1 MTLRLTI
8 ISPPNVPPGFD
19 QSFVLD
25 GGAASIGRSPEND
38 FVLADPSRQLS
49 KRHCTVTVAGG
60 AVTLTDTSSN
70 GVFINGSPQRVPRD
84 QSVAITA
91 GDVLKIGDYQLK
103 VETEAAAQPVA
114 GPVFGDDDFAGD
126 EGPGGYVPPLPDEED
141 PRPDDE
147 FDLGFA
153 LSDDGDD
160 NLGMTSAN
168 PFADAARL
176 LRETAI
182 RRSAGFDDD
191 SAGSSGDSGESLL
204 PHGPEGTLYAKAPGT
219 LRREQPRDEPEVSLN
234 PFGDDDDDG
243 DWDEPPMPDNV
254 PSEQAQFTPPTS
266 GPTPASP
273 SGDDGNDLIPDD
285 WDLDDDSGGSPFQD
299 PEPSA
304 SPFLDPTPEPSRPQP
319 APAAPPAP
327 TPRPTP
333 ALTPAPAPAPAP
345 TPPAPPPQQPTPA
358 GGVADSA
365 AMRAFL
371 TGAGLGSMRLTESQ
385 AVQLMADAGQVFRAL
400 VAGLQEALATRAEIK
415 EELDLSRTMVG
426 ATSNNP
432 LKLDLSVDEGVV
444 AMLRQ
449 PGPGFLAPVDAVN
462 EGYRDVQ
469 AHQMATMA
477 AMHLALRRL
486 LEKFDPETLSR
497 RLDESSLL
505 NSLMPGA
512 RKSKYWEVYCDFYA
526 SIAGDAESEFHEFF
540 TKEFSK
546 AYEEQAR
553 KLK

>member
-19 QSFVLD
+19 QSFVLE
-25 GGAASIGRSPEND
+25 GGAASIGRAPEND

-49 KRHCTVTVAGG
+49 KRHCTVAVAGG

-84 QSVAITA
+84 QSVPITS
-91 GDVLKIGDYQLK
+91 GDVLKLGDYQLK
-103 VETEAAAQPVA
+103 VDTEAAVQPA
-114 GPVFGDDDFAGD
+114 PGPAFGDDDFAGD

-153 LSDDGDD
+153 LSDEGGDD
-160 NLGMTSAN
+160 LGMTSAN

-219 LRREQPRDEPEVSLN
+219 LRREQPRDEPDDSLN
-234 PFGDDDDDG
+234 PFGDDDDG

-254 PSEQAQFTPPTS
+254 PSEQAQFTPPT
-266 GPTPASP
+266 PTPSSP
-273 SGDDGNDLIPDD
+273 AGEDGDDIIPDD
-285 WDLDDDSGGSPFQD
+285 WDLEDEGGGSPFPD
-299 PEPSA
+299 PEPSAAA
-304 SPFLDPTPEPSRPQP
+304 SPFLDPAPEPSRPQS
-319 APAAPPAP
+319 ASPAP
-327 TPRPTP
+327 TPTP
-333 ALTPAPAPAPAP
+333 VP
-345 TPPAPPPQQPTPA
+345 TPPAPPPSPA
-358 GGVADSA
+358 ASGGVADSA

-400 VAGLQEALATRAEIK
+400 IAGLQEALATRAEIK
-415 EELDLSRTMVG
+415 EELDLSRTMIG
-426 ATSNNP
+426 ASSNNP

-486 LEKFDPETLSR
+486 LEKFDPQTLSR